1 MHVRTTSRR
10 ARGLECWFGRIS
22 RGRRVSDIFIVGSP
36 RSGTSWLRTLL
47 AGHPTLASPHELHL
61 FDRYLI
67 PAERAWRDE
76 SSALERRR
84 TAGLSSAAGLVS
96 LLQYDELQAWM
107 RDLYQR
113 SRSAAL
119 SRKPGAT
126 HLLEKTPE
134 NARHLGLIRAIVPGA
149 KFVHLVRDPRAVVA
163 SMIERSRRPFGE
175 WAPGEVTR
183 ATSTWRAHVSA
194 GLRDA
199 RPEDTILVRYED
211 LRGDLDRELRRLADF
226 LELEGAVDAWL
237 VGDPGARAFERSRS
251 ATVARID
258 PSAAPAPSLQQGIR
272 DLPGEIGAP
281 TTRSLSGAA
290 RWYIESR
297 CAAEMAQL
305 GYAPQIWRS
314 DRPQPLWALAAAV
327 DIGLRPFGRRLV
339 RQANKRW

>member
-1 MHVRTTSRR
+1 MT
-10 ARGLECWFGRIS
+10 
-22 RGRRVSDIFIVGSP
+22 DIFIVGSP

-47 AGHPTLASPHELHL
+47 AGHPSLASPHELHL
-61 FDRYLI
+61 FDRYLV
-67 PAERAWRDE
+67 PAERAWWNE
-76 SSALERRR
+76 VSALDRRR
-84 TAGLSSAAGLVS
+84 AAGLSSAAGLVS
-96 LLQYDELQAWM
+96 LLQHEDLRAWM

-113 SRSAAL
+113 SRVAAL

-126 HLLEKTPE
+126 HLLEKTPD
-134 NARHLGLIRAIVPGA
+134 NARHLELIRAIVPGA

-175 WAPGEVTR
+175 WAPSEVKR
-183 ATSTWRAHVSA
+183 ATSSWRAHVSA

-211 LRGDLDRELRRLADF
+211 LRGNLDRELRRLADF
-226 LELEGAVDAWL
+226 LDLAGAVDAWL

-258 PSAAPAPSLQQGIR
+258 PSAAPGPSGLQGVR

-281 TTRSLSGAA
+281 TTRSLSGAS

-297 CAAEMAQL
+297 CATEMAQL
-305 GYAPQIWRS
+305 GYAPNLWQS
-314 DRPQPLWALAAAV
+314 DRRQPLWALAAAV
-327 DIGLRPFGRRLV
+327 DVGLRPLGRRFA
-339 RQANKRW
+339 RQANRRSW